1 MADYSSSSS
10 LYFREEQQF
19 RQRWIWLIL
28 IGVLLVTIIPFG
40 YGMIQQLIYSKPWGD
55 RPMSDTGLLILGTLS
70 IALAVGLLYLFY
82 KMKLITEV
90 REGEIYLRFFP
101 FTRKTIPFRDIE
113 NFEAVKYRPIADYG
127 GWGIR
132 FGRKGKAY
140 NVSGNRGVMLHLR
153 GGQKFLIG
161 SQRPEELH
169 QAIADA
175 IRHYQR

>member
-1 MADYSSSSS
+1 MPDYPGASP

-19 RQRWIWLIL
+19 RQRWIWVIL
-28 IGVLLVTIIPFG
+28 IVVLLVTIIPFG
-40 YGMIQQLIYSKPWGD
+40 YGMIQQLIYGKPWGD

-101 FTRKTIPFRDIE
+101 FTRMTIPFRDIE
-113 NFEAVKYRPIADYG
+113 KFEAVQYRPIVDYG

-140 NVSGNRGVMLHLR
+140 NVSGNRGVMLHLK
-153 GGQKFLIG
+153 GGKNFLIG
-161 SQRPEELH
+161 SRRPEELH
-169 QAIADA
+169 QAIAEA
-175 IRHYQR
+175 TRHYQR